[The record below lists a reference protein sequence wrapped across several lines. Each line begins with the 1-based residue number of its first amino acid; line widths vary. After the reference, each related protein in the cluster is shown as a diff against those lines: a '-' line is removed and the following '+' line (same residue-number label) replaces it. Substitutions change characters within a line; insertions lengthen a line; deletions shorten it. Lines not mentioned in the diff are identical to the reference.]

1 MTEEEE
7 VQGYT
12 EICEKTFG
20 IPSRNY
26 DHYSPLKL
34 CKCDREGVQVNCV
47 SAHMSEE
54 AACHHGGVPLAG
66 LQLRQEVVAVEVVQ
80 LLQVAKD
87 DAPLAPQILGDVGSV
102 QQGEVVGEDIG
113 QRADVLPLSEQQLLQ
128 DSLQPP
134 GQTKRSLKS
143 RFI

>member
-1 MTEEEE
+1 M
-7 VQGYT
+7 QGNR
-12 EICEKTFG
+12 G
-20 IPSRNY
+20 
-26 DHYSPLKL
+26 
-34 CKCDREGVQVNCV
+34 

-54 AACHHGGVPLAG
+54 AAGHHGSVPLAG

-87 DAPLAPQILGDVGSV
+87 DAPLAPQVLGDVGSV

-113 QRADVLPLSEQQLLQ
+113 QRADVLPLGEQQLLQ

-134 GQTKRSLKS
+134 GQTDGKRSLNRALFDWRVDGGFS
-143 RFI
+143 VRSNSDTAREIIHR